1 VILQP
6 RKNGLG
12 ASGSIKPDGTFEKVL
27 AYPDGWGAAPGKYT
41 MAVLPAEGKGAVKP
55 PEKYQHVMTSE
66 LYFEIKAGD
75 NDLGTITL
83 K

>member
-1 VILQP
+1 VVLQP

-12 ASGSIKPDGTFEKVL
+12 AFGNIKPDGTFEKVF
-27 AYPDGWGAAPGKYT
+27 AYPDGWGAEPGKYI
-41 MAVLPAEGKGAVKP
+41 MAVLPGKGAITP
-55 PEKYQHVMTSE
+55 PEKYQDVKTSE